1 MAAADAMTSV
11 LTVHADAPLICADA
25 SRTRAAAL
33 VNAEAALIVAA
44 AVVTLPA
51 AHDALLAA
59 AITAAAVLTRVALT
73 THDELL
79 ATAADTC
86 SMRSADEVNADDA
99 LTVAEASL

>member
-1 MAAADAMTSV
+1 MAAADAICSV
-11 LTVHADAPLICADA
+11 LTVHVDAPLICADA

-33 VNAEAALIVAA
+33 VNVEAALIVAA

-59 AITAAAVLTRVALT
+59 AMTAAAVLTRVAVT
-73 THDELL
+73 THDDEL
-79 ATAADTC
+79 AEAADAC

>member
-1 MAAADAMTSV
+1 MAAADAICSV
-11 LTVHADAPLICADA
+11 LTVHVDAPLICADA

-33 VNAEAALIVAA
+33 VNAEVALIVAA

-51 AHDALLAA
+51 AHDALLTA

-79 ATAADTC
+79 ATAADAC
-86 SMRSADEVNADDA
+86 SMRCADEVNADEA
-99 LTVAEASL
+99 LTVAAASL